1 MNWVIMSL
9 CNQQASKG
17 KEELV
22 QDRRAPQA
30 GLHPNVPDRATT
42 RASERGSAST
52 GPLTGIPV
60 DMVSRTRIAVV
71 AVWRRRRI
79 GWSRTVGGGRGERRG
94 WR

>member
-1 MNWVIMSL
+1 MSL

-71 AVWRRRRI
+71 AEKADWLESHRRRRA
-79 GWSRTVGGGRGERRG
+79 
-94 WR
+94 WRKEGLALIAMP